1 MTLAALPEFGSWT
14 PAAQAAALGLATFV
28 QEDIPTVTA
37 ALLAGTGKMAWLTAF
52 LGCFLGIWIGDALL
66 YGVARAGG
74 RPLLRS
80 RWAGR
85 LATAEAV
92 ARSEA
97 WFQTHGVWLLLG
109 SRFVPGTRLPTYLA
123 AGFLRLPFG
132 RFLLVT
138 GLAVA
143 AWTGGIFGLAA
154 LVGARLEGVLAGWS
168 HAAWLVWG
176 GALAGLAAFRLL
188 PRLLRSAWW
197 ARWTRWE
204 FWPAWLFYLP
214 VAAKYLQLAARHR
227 SLTLP
232 TAANPGLEAGG
243 LVGES
248 KFATLADLRRTSP
261 EFTAEAWRLDA
272 GPAEARLA
280 ALRRL
285 AAEQGLAPPFVL
297 KPDIGQRGAGV
308 KVIRTGADAA
318 ALLRHTTAPLV
329 VQRYVAGPF
338 EAGLFYVRQPHEP
351 HGRLFAITEKIFPEL
366 TGDGVRTVEELVRAD
381 DRARCV
387 ADRYLAR
394 FAARRAEVLPAG
406 GTLRLVEA
414 GNHAQGC
421 IFRDGAR
428 LWSPELE
435 ARVDAISRRS
445 EGFFIGRY
453 DVRYAS
459 EEELRAGRG
468 FKILELNGASAEA
481 TNVYDARTSLRAA
494 YRTLFEQ
501 WRLVF
506 AIGAAN
512 RAAGVRPM
520 APRELL
526 RRWRATNVLIAGYP
540 AAD

>member
-1 MTLAALPEFGSWT
+1 MTPAPLPEFGSWT
-14 PAAQAAALGLATFV
+14 PVAQAAALGLATFV

-85 LATAEAV
+85 LATPEAV
-92 ARSEA
+92 TRSEA
-97 WFQTHGVWLLLG
+97 WFQKHGVWLLLV

-143 AWTGGIFGLAA
+143 VWTGGIFGLAA
-154 LVGARLEGVLAGWS
+154 VLGARLEGVLSGWS
-168 HAAWLVWG
+168 HAAWLAWG
-176 GALAGLAAFRLL
+176 GALAGLAALRLL
-188 PRLLRSAWW
+188 PRFLRSARW

-214 VAAKYLQLAARHR
+214 VAAKYLQLSVRHR

-248 KFATLADLRRTSP
+248 KFATLADLWRTSP
-261 EFTAEAWRLDA
+261 EFTAEAWQLAA
-272 GPAEARLA
+272 GPAEERLA
-280 ALRRL
+280 VLRRL
-285 AAEQGLAPPFVL
+285 AAAQGLAWPFVL

-308 KVIRTGADAA
+308 KLVRGEADAA
-318 ALLRHTTAPLV
+318 ALLRHTSAPLV
-329 VQRYVAGPF
+329 VQRYVAGPL
-338 EAGLFYVRQPHEP
+338 EAGLFYVRQPHEAR
-351 HGRLFAITEKIFPEL
+351 GRLFAITEKIFPTV
-366 TGDGVRTVEELVRAD
+366 TGDGVRTVEELIRAD

-394 FAARRAEVLPAG
+394 FAARRGEVLPAG
-406 GTLRLVEA
+406 ETLRLVEA

-421 IFRDGAR
+421 VFRDGAR

-435 ARVDAISRRS
+435 A
-445 EGFFIGRY
+445 
-453 DVRYAS
+453 
-459 EEELRAGRG
+459 
-468 FKILELNGASAEA
+468 
-481 TNVYDARTSLRAA
+481 
-494 YRTLFEQ
+494 
-501 WRLVF
+501 
-506 AIGAAN
+506 
-512 RAAGVRPM
+512 
-520 APRELL
+520 
-526 RRWRATNVLIAGYP
+526 
-540 AAD
+540 